1 MRPRRIHAAADMP
14 IRTATAAT
22 RAAPRP
28 LPSSD
33 SIKSNCKERN
43 KIYLVVGSI
52 VRWQL
57 ELQWRFRKLLNI

>member
-22 RAAPRP
+22 KAAPRP

-33 SIKSNCKERN
+33 NIKSNCKERN
-43 KIYLVVGSI
+43 KI
-52 VRWQL
+52 
-57 ELQWRFRKLLNI
+57 N